1 MIYTVIAG
9 LLFPVPRLVILH
21 ETIRNLYFHVPMWF
35 CMIALFGTSVVNA
48 IMYLY
53 KEDEIN
59 DIRSVEYINTGIVFG
74 ICGLIT
80 GSIWAR
86 FTWGAWWVFSD
97 PKLNGAAVVMLEYL
111 AYLILRGSITDE
123 KQRAKVSAVYNIFA
137 CASIIPLLFI
147 LPRMTDSLHPGNGG
161 NPAFSKYDLDSAMRL
176 VFYPA
181 VMGWVML
188 GVWIASI
195 RVRLRKIENIVHE
208 NEN

>member
-1 MIYTVIAG
+1 M
-9 LLFPVPRLVILH
+9 PVPKKPILQ

-48 IMYLY
+48 ILYLY
-53 KEDEIN
+53 KENEIN
-59 DIRSVEYINTGIVFG
+59 DVRSVEYINTGIIFG
-74 ICGLIT
+74 VCGLIT

-86 FTWGAWWVFSD
+86 FTWGDWWVFSD
-97 PKLNGAAVVMLEYL
+97 PKLNGAAIVMLEYF

-137 CASIIPLLFI
+137 AASIIPLLFI

-161 NPAFSKYDLDSAMRL
+161 NPAFSKYDLDSNMRM

-181 VMGWVML
+181 VIGWVML
-188 GVWIASI
+188 GVWLATL
-195 RVRLRKIENIVHE
+195 RVKLRNIEIKIQE
-208 NEN
+208 NEA